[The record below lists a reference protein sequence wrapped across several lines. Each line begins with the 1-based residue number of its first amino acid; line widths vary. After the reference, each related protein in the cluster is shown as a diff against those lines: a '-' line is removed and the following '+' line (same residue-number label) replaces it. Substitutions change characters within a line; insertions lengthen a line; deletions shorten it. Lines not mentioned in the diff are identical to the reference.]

1 VTSYRI
7 TLGVGFMRP
16 GIEPGAVLPA
26 AAGAAREMATVESYD
41 VAVVRGEARIT
52 VRFTAEGNREAVGVA
67 RGVHAAVVALAGV
80 TSPELA
86 RRYGPRWRPVFWS
99 P

>member
-1 VTSYRI
+1 MPSYRI
-7 TLGVGFMRP
+7 TLCVGLMRP
-16 GIEPGAVLPA
+16 GVEPVAVLPA
-26 AAGAAREMATVESYD
+26 AAGAARELTTLESSD

-52 VRFTAEGNREAVGVA
+52 VRFLAEDTREAVGVA
-67 RGVHAAVVALAGV
+67 RRVHAAVVALAGV

-86 RRYGPRWRPVFWS
+86 RRHGPKWHPVFWS